1 MEKVLLIGSTGLL
14 GSALS
19 AHLKSSDQ
27 YDVYGLSRHS
37 ANADI
42 QLDISNTEDA
52 LVFFAELE
60 PDYIINLAA
69 ITDVEACQRNLDLAY
84 KVNCKIAENVSL
96 YAVNFSKKPVFIV
109 HISTD
114 HFYDGEGDSKENDIV
129 MLNNYAITK
138 YCAEKSL
145 PIEQSVILR
154 TNFLG
159 RSYVS
164 SAASLTDIMY
174 ARYHSGSD
182 IKLFNDVFISPL
194 SMKTL
199 CNAIS
204 VCLQKKIPGI
214 YNVGSK
220 EGLSKEAI
228 IVNFFRW
235 LGINNF
241 KCESISID
249 SVPQLTVRPKDM
261 RMDVSAFEKA
271 YNYILPNLN
280 DEIRE
285 IAYEYKASDIKCD

>member
-19 AHLKSSDQ
+19 AHLKSFYQ
-27 YDVYGLSRHS
+27 YDVYGLSRQS

-42 QLDISNTEDA
+42 QLDISNTADA
-52 LVFFAELE
+52 LVFLAELE
-60 PDYIINLAA
+60 PDYIVNLAA
-69 ITDVEACQRNLDLAY
+69 ITDVEACQRNLNLAY
-84 KVNCKIAENVSL
+84 RVNCKIAENLSL
-96 YAVNFSKKPVFIV
+96 YAVRFSKKPVFII

-114 HFYDGEGDSKENDIV
+114 HFYDEEGDSKESNIV

-145 PIEQSVILR
+145 PIKQSVILR

-159 RSYVS
+159 RSHVS
-164 SAASLTDIMY
+164 STPSLTDSMY
-174 ARYHSGSD
+174 ARYLSGSD

-194 SMKTL
+194 SIKRL
-199 CNAIS
+199 CNVIL
-204 VCLQKKIPGI
+204 VCLQKKIPGT

-220 EGLSKEAI
+220 EGTSKEAI
-228 IVNFFRW
+228 VINFFRW
-235 LGINNF
+235 LGIKDF
-241 KCESISID
+241 KYESISID
-249 SVPQLTVRPKDM
+249 SLPQLTVRPKDM
-261 RMDVSAFEKA
+261 RMDVNAFEKA

-285 IAYEYKASDIKCD
+285 IADEYKTSDIKCD